1 MRTNKLAESDP
12 LNYIHIIHID
22 DEKQESLNKNHTF
35 KKNLAELVV
44 FAWLGQQTAKQKSKT
59 MYLLCTDKL

>member
-1 MRTNKLAESDP
+1 MKRDRKKCQVRTNKLAESDP

-44 FAWLGQQTAKQKSKT
+44 FA
-59 MYLLCTDKL
+59 